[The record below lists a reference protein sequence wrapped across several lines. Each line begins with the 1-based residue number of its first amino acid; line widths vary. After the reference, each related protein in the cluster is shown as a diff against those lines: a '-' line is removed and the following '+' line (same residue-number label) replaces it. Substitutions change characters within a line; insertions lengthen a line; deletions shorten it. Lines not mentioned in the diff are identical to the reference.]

1 MRMLIKKIQAA
12 GAFFAAVCAVVFSE
26 ETVCTINGRKA
37 INVVNEKFLSITI
50 DPAILLTGLNIR

>member
-1 MRMLIKKIQAA
+1 MLIRKIQVA
-12 GAFFAAVCAVVFSE
+12 GVFFAAVCVVVFSE
-26 ETVCTINGRKA
+26 ETLCTINGRKA